1 MFILQRTH
9 TVRDQ
14 RDACFDVFLSPS
26 AVFILFSFL
35 PSLQL
40 FTIPLIFPLLS
51 PTFFSPPSSL
61 TSLPLSYFL
70 SPYPPPSIP
79 QFHPTSIPQPPFSP
93 LLSNH
98 HTLPISLSSLSLSH
112 TQWPICEC
120 NGQGV
125 APGALYLQHLPAAVK
140 QHHLCV

>member
-26 AVFILFSFL
+26 AVFILFSFF
-35 PSLQL
+35 PSLLL
-40 FTIPLIFPLLS
+40 FTFPLIFPLLS
-51 PTFFSPPSSL
+51 PTFVSYLIPPSSL

-70 SPYPPPSIP
+70 PPYSPPSIP
-79 QFHPTSIPQPPFSP
+79 QFHPTSFPRPPFSP

-98 HTLPISLSSLSLSH
+98 HTLPISLSSLSLTH
-112 TQWPICEC
+112 AVAHLRVQWAGC
-120 NGQGV
+120 GTRST
-125 APGALYLQHLPAAVK
+125 LPAA
-140 QHHLCV
+140 LASSS